1 DGGEWLGGVSA
12 PRWVPI
18 RSEEGRRARAY
29 AYVVNRDNPAY
40 AGRLDPDATIA
51 LVLQG
56 IGERGSCL
64 DYLANTVSHMDQLG
78 IADSALHDLLERV
91 QHHLAATSPESGG

>member
-1 DGGEWLGGVSA
+1 CRVGRPG
-12 PRWVPI
+12 PRWVAT
-18 RSEEGRRARAY
+18 RLEDGRRARASPY
-29 AYVVNRDNPAY
+29 LATRDNPAY
-40 AGRLDPDATIA
+40 AGRLDPVATIA